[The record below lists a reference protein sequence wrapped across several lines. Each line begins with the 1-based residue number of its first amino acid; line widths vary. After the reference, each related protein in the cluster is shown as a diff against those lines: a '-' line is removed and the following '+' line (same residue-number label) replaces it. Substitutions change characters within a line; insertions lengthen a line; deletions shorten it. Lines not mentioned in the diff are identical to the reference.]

1 MEKREFITENLATG
15 ILTTEKPL
23 VFGILTTANYD
34 VLGYYFVAG
43 DTPECLE
50 SLGCFPEDIERAD
63 VMEVGE
69 SIYAAEWL
77 NGKAVLIVKMKDDR

>member
-15 ILTTEKPL
+15 ILTTEKK
-23 VFGILTTANYD
+23 VVYGILNTANYD

-43 DTPECLE
+43 DTSECLE
-50 SLGCFPEDIERAD
+50 TLGCFPEDVERAD
-63 VMEVGE
+63 AMEVGD

-77 NGKAVLIVKMKDDR
+77 NAKAVLIVKMKDDR